1 MSEQQLVV
9 FGLGKEEYG
18 VEITQ
23 VQEIVR
29 LQEITKLPDTPYF
42 VEGVVNLRGKVIP
55 LIDLKKRF
63 GLEVNERNTDNRII
77 VVNVNNNTVG
87 VIVDYVSEVLRLSED
102 NIEPPPQIVK
112 GIDKEYLRGIG
123 KVDNRLL
130 ILLDLDKILSHEE
143 QDLLKK
149 I

>member
-1 MSEQQLVV
+1 MAEQQMVV

-29 LQEITKLPDTPYF
+29 LQEITKIPNTPEF

-55 LIDLKKRF
+55 LIDMKKRF
-63 GLEVNERNTDNRII
+63 ALLQTERTGDNRII
-77 VVNVNNNTVG
+77 VINVKENTIG
-87 VIVDYVSEVLRLSED
+87 VIVDYVSEVLRISD
-102 NIEPPPQIVK
+102 DRIEPPPAVVK
-112 GIDKEYLRGIG
+112 SIGKEYLKGIG
-123 KVDNRLL
+123 KINDRLL
-130 ILLDLDKILSHEE
+130 ILLDLDKILSSSE
-143 QDLLKK
+143 QEMLKE

>member
-1 MSEQQLVV
+1 MAEQQMVV

-29 LQEITKLPDTPYF
+29 LQEITNIPNTPDF

-63 GLEVNERNTDNRII
+63 ALEQTQRNGDNRII
-77 VVNVNNNTVG
+77 VISVNDSIIG
-87 VIVDYVSEVLRLSED
+87 VIVDYVSEVLRIPD
-102 NIEPPPQIVK
+102 DRIEPPPAVVK
-112 GIDKEYLRGIG
+112 GIGKEYLKGIG
-123 KVDNRLL
+123 KISDRLL
-130 ILLDLDKILSHEE
+130 ILLDLDKILSSTE
-143 QDLLKK
+143 QEMLKE